1 MKNAIIRNFVVL
13 PRENRESF
21 PESSL
26 ISEFSVLLFEPITV
40 HVYPTVLVL
49 SKFPFLNAKKEKD
62 REKTFINHFQNHHS
76 FLDSWFYCSNLF
88 TVPMYPTVLV
98 LSKITYLNAKK
109 EKDREKGRMQPYSK

>member
-62 REKTFINHFQNHHS
+62 REK
-76 FLDSWFYCSNLF
+76 
-88 TVPMYPTVLV
+88 
-98 LSKITYLNAKK
+98 
-109 EKDREKGRMQPYSK
+109 GRMQPYSK